1 MKKALMNASVASMI
15 YKFNMDNIEILE
27 KFGYQ
32 VDIACNFGKENPM
45 NPEDINKF
53 KRILK
58 ERNIRFFE
66 TSCPR
71 KIMALNKMLSTYKQ
85 LKKIA
90 KSEQYNLVHTQ
101 SPIGGVLCRL
111 AFRNARKTGTKI
123 IYTAHGFHFF
133 KGSSLKSWFLFYP
146 IEKYLS
152 KYTDVLITI
161 NKEDY
166 ELAQKKMYATK
177 TVYIPGVGVDLKKYS
192 KLNVDKVLK
201 RKELG
206 IPQDAFL
213 LLSVGELSPRKNHQI
228 VIRALGEMKK
238 KDIYYLIAG
247 IGPSENEYRNLIS
260 QYGLKEKI
268 RLLGHREDIAELCIA
283 ADCFVHPSVREGL
296 GIAPLEGMACG
307 LPLISSFVNG
317 IKDYT
322 KDGISGC
329 CVNPLNLNDMIY
341 AIDKMYSNQE
351 FRKKCSSHNLETVK
365 TFDLEKSK
373 EAMRKIYEKYI

>member
-365 TFDLEKSK
+365 TFDLEKNK